1 MVAYKDV
8 SLCCPSMT
16 EYEGILLKLSHQIA
30 LIHSELSLL
39 KSIIIP
45 VGYPLYKLSNKFL
58 TRALSQTYPLCKFG
72 NQIKL
77 VFIPSTNDEIGRDV
91 CLKIGITQL

>member
-1 MVAYKDV
+1 
-8 SLCCPSMT
+8 MT
-16 EYEGILLKLSHQIA
+16 EYEGILLRFSHHIA

-39 KSIIIP
+39 SNIIIP

-58 TRALSQTYPLCKFG
+58 TRALSQTYHLCRFG
-72 NQIKL
+72 NHIKF

-91 CLKIGITQL
+91 CLKIGIKI